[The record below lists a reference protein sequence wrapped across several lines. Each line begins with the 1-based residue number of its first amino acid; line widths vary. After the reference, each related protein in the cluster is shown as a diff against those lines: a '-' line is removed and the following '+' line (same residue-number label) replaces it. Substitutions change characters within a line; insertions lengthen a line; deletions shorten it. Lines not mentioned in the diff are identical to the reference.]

1 MPRAVYVLALG
12 IFAVVTSECV
22 VAGLMPQMADGL
34 DATIPQIGCL
44 ITTFAVAM
52 VVGGPVLTIA
62 VMKLRL
68 KPALLIVFAIFMAG
82 NLVAA
87 TAARYGVM
95 MAARIITGIASQAFF
110 GVAISVCSALTRDE
124 IRGRAIGVA
133 MNGLML
139 GTLLGLPMA
148 TFIGGNMGWRAAFW
162 AIAVLTVIAA
172 AATVVGVPR
181 LGRPGSS
188 GGSFRNE
195 VQVFKKARLWLVL
208 STSTL
213 IIGATF
219 SAFSYFNPI
228 LTDVSGF
235 SEKTVPVLL
244 IAYGAATVIGN
255 DIVGR
260 LADRRTVSVQAVGL
274 GLNVLFLAGFAL
286 WADISIAAVALMM
299 GIGLV
304 GVSMNPA
311 MAARVQ
317 RTGNA
322 GPLVN
327 TVHSSFITL
336 GIIIGSF
343 AGGVFVDSYGL
354 RSPLWLGA
362 GPAVLGLLSLLPEL
376 GRRSSTAT
384 SGTAPAAVAQADIP
398 VSVRAREEV
407 SRTDTRDREPTK
419 WLLASDAV
427 YVGHTFTA
435 GPHPSGIAGSQKPV
449 ACPHCG

>member
-1 MPRAVYVLALG
+1 MPRAVYVLAVG
-12 IFAVVTSECV
+12 IFAMVTSEFV

-34 DATIPQIGCL
+34 DATIPQIGYL

-52 VVGGPVLTIA
+52 AVGGPFLTVA
-62 VMKLRL
+62 LMKLRP
-68 KPALLIVFAIFMAG
+68 KPALLIIFAIFMAG
-82 NLVAA
+82 NLLAA
-87 TAARYGVM
+87 TATTYGVM

-124 IRGRAIGVA
+124 IRGRAIAVA

-162 AIAVLTVIAA
+162 AITVLTLIAA
-172 AATVVGVPR
+172 AATMVGVPR
-181 LGRPGSS
+181 LERPGSS
-188 GGSFRNE
+188 GENFRSA

-208 STSTL
+208 STSTF

-228 LTDVSGF
+228 LTDLSGF
-235 SEKTVPVLL
+235 SEKTVPILL

-255 DIVGR
+255 NIVGR

-286 WADISIAAVALMM
+286 WADISVAAVALMM

-304 GVSMNPA
+304 GVTMNPA
-311 MAARVQ
+311 MATRVQ
-317 RTGNA
+317 RTGNP

-336 GIIIGSF
+336 GIIIGSSV
-343 AGGVFVDSYGL
+343 GGIFVDNYGL
-354 RSPLWLGA
+354 RSPLRLGA
-362 GPAVLGLLSLLPEL
+362 GLAVMGLVSLLPEL
-376 GRRSSTAT
+376 SRRSSTAAA
-384 SGTAPAAVAQADIP
+384 SPTAPASAADADIP
-398 VSVRAREEV
+398 VAAKAREEV
-407 SRTDTRDREPTK
+407 
-419 WLLASDAV
+419 
-427 YVGHTFTA
+427 Y
-435 GPHPSGIAGSQKPV
+435 
-449 ACPHCG
+449 